1 MTPRHA
7 HPPESVA
14 TPITVWRLDV
24 RDAKTSPNDNPDG
37 AQLPRATTAD
47 ARFLARLSQRL
58 VLTYTSAGDVV
69 VDMSGDEHLHNA
81 TKHTGRIYQELADQ
95 AAIADLD
102 RRTAPTSLI
111 VVNHNAVDP
120 ATKPLSSICD
130 LMVACRLMMTSPIA
144 TLAIT
149 TDLRRNQPRL
159 DHHEG
164 VRRAAALAALHPT
177 GRIVVLEHPGDG
189 DRFQFH
195 SNDKPVQVELATDV
209 HRRAVGIYLFAATDR
224 DGDHA

>member
-7 HPPESVA
+7 HASESVA
-14 TPITVWRLDV
+14 TPATVWWLDV
-24 RDAKTSPNDNPDG
+24 RDAKTSPNDNLDG
-37 AQLPRATTAD
+37 EQLPRATAAD

-69 VDMSGDEHLHNA
+69 VDLTGDEHLHNA
-81 TKHTGRIYQELADQ
+81 TKHTGRIYQELADR

-120 ATKPLSSICD
+120 ATKPLSSISD
-130 LMVACRLMMTSPIA
+130 LMMACRLMMTSPAA

-149 TDLRRNQPRL
+149 TDLRHNQPRL
-159 DHHEG
+159 DHHKQ
-164 VRRAAALAALHPT
+164 VRRAAALAALHPA
-177 GRIVVLEHPGDG
+177 GRIVVLDHHGHG

-195 SNDKPVQVELATDV
+195 SNDKRVQAELATDI
-209 HRRAVGIYLFAATDR
+209 HRRGVGIYLFAATDR